1 MAQREILQ
9 QAHEKNIIHSKMHSC
24 ATQIIRY
31 SPHESHKKMQTIPA
45 LSYSLTQLNRL
56 KGALVHWL
64 VLLGGGRAVDQESG
78 HLHLANGIEGHE
90 ADVGIRE
97 SDGALADLGQDLGA
111 ITAAKHG
118 ELPHGPVAVVKV
130 VDGDSAHAASAV
142 GADVCRLGGRE
153 LEARGPAV
161 ADNVVHLLGDLLV
174 GQGGQVGEGLEEPEQ
189 HQTTM
194 HESFNRTGHA
204 LTIQLFMLIYC
215 FCVIKKKI
223 TLTCC

>member
-1 MAQREILQ
+1 
-9 QAHEKNIIHSKMHSC
+9 
-24 ATQIIRY
+24 
-31 SPHESHKKMQTIPA
+31 MQTIPA

-90 ADVGIRE
+90 ADVGVRE

-130 VDGDSAHAASAV
+130 VDGDGAHAASAV
-142 GADVCRLGGRE
+142 RADVCRLGGRE

-189 HQTTM
+189 HQ
-194 HESFNRTGHA
+194 RTSIFISS
-204 LTIQLFMLIYC
+204 LY
-215 FCVIKKKI
+215 
-223 TLTCC
+223 